1 VGRDCDVSLRACAH
15 PEFDAWRWNDYWLD
29 IHAVIEFKREV
40 YTKALNEL
48 VRYLPE
54 LRGKSASVQSGMQQ
68 ATTR

>member
-1 VGRDCDVSLRACAH
+1 LRACAH

-29 IHAVIEFKREV
+29 IQAVIEFKREV

-54 LRGKSASVQSGMQQ
+54 PKIKCVCSPHAHDFVRA
-68 ATTR
+68 